1 MKGREDRKRK
11 DIKEKVGKKRK
22 DIEGKIGRGKILKG
36 R

>member
-11 DIKEKVGKKRK
+11 DIKEKVGRKRK

>member
-1 MKGREDRKRK
+1 LKGREDRKRK